1 MDTFQFICA
10 SVFTFVCGIICTL
23 VLELYLFKKYLEGAP
38 LATPPKR
45 SIHHGKAQLPKELL
59 EKIEDEKTSFTNV
72 SRQGMCQGNENL
84 AINLTLQFLFNELR
98 NAERVR
104 LWLYR
109 KLNNEFKE
117 LLSQSTTGKLLD
129 NVQVNYKVQHTVAE

>member
-1 MDTFQFICA
+1 MDIFEYICI
-10 SVFTFVCGIICTL
+10 SVITFVCGIICTL
-23 VLELYLFKKYLEGAP
+23 ALEFYLFKKYLEQAP
-38 LATPPKR
+38 LESTPRKLK
-45 SIHHGKAQLPKELL
+45 HHGKAQLPKELL
-59 EKIEDEKTSFTNV
+59 DKIQDEKTSSINI

-117 LLSQSTTGKLLD
+117 LLTQSTTGKLLD
-129 NVQVNYKVQHTVAE
+129 SVQVKYILRSII